1 MSKDIPNIGGDRPHG
16 RIVITYGTFD
26 VLHQGHINLLRRAK
40 ELGDWLIVGV
50 TTDNFDL
57 ERGKMNTRDSVMKR
71 VQAVKETGYVDEVII
86 EEYKGQ
92 KIDDIQKYNVDVF
105 AIGSDWEGYFDYLKE
120 YCEVVYLP
128 RTQGISS
135 TMLREEQISVRIG
148 IIWTGS
154 IAGRFVPEAKFVS
167 GNTVSAAYNPDQEE
181 CRKFCSANGIPM
193 AARTLDELL
202 ANCDAV
208 YVASPHYT
216 HYEYAKAALL
226 AGKHVLAETPF
237 VLHLSEAEELFS
249 IAGAK
254 ERTLM
259 VAHKTA
265 YCPAFRHLVSMLK
278 SGVIGKIVDIN
289 ASVTTLTDENSSKL
303 DHARFGGSMNENAC
317 FPLLPIIKLLG
328 RDIRNINFYSIMK
341 NDVDMYTKAVF
352 RYDNA
357 TASFQVGLGA
367 KTEGNMVISGTQG
380 YIYVPAPWWKT
391 DYFELR
397 FEDQNMNRKC
407 FYPFMGEGLR
417 YEIREFV
424 SQILNPEQNLYLLT
438 KEEIIAMARVQE
450 DYINGKNVYK
460 LS

>member
-1 MSKDIPNIGGDRPHG
+1 MNKAISNQDSPRK

-57 ERGKMNTRDSVMKR
+57 ERGKLNTRDSVMKR
-71 VQAVKETGYVDEVII
+71 VQAVKDTGYADEVII

-135 TMLREEQISVRIG
+135 TMLRESQISVRIG
-148 IIWTGS
+148 VIGTGS
-154 IAGRFVPEAKFVS
+154 IARRFVPEASFVS
-167 GNTVSAAYNPDQEE
+167 GNEISAAYNPDTEA
-181 CRKFCSANGIPM
+181 CRDFCRTFGIGT
-193 AARTLDELL
+193 AASSLEELL

-216 HYEYAKAALL
+216 HFEYAKAALE
-226 AGKHVLAETPF
+226 AGKDVFCETPF
-237 VLHLSEAEELFS
+237 VLHLAE
-249 IAGAK
+249 AK
-254 ERTLM
+254 ELYAIAEAKRRTLM

-265 YCPAFRHLVSMLK
+265 YCPAFRHLVTMLK

-289 ASVTTLTDENSSKL
+289 ASVTTLTDERSVKL
-303 DHARFGGSMNENAC
+303 DHNRFGGSMNENAC
-317 FPLLPIIKLLG
+317 FPLLPILKLLG
-328 RDIRNINFYSIMK
+328 QDMRNINFYSIMK

-367 KTEGNMVISGTQG
+367 KTEGNMVISGTKG

-391 DYFELR
+391 DYFEQR
-397 FEDQNMNRKC
+397 FEDQNLNRKC
-407 FYPFMGEGLR
+407 FFPFMGEGLR
-417 YEIREFV
+417 YEIREFI
-424 SQILNPEQNLYLLT
+424 SHILNPDQSLYLLT
-438 KEEIIAMARVQE
+438 KEEILKMTQIQE
-450 DYINGKNVYK
+450 DYINGVNVYK

>member
-1 MSKDIPNIGGDRPHG
+1 MNKAISNQDSPRK

-57 ERGKMNTRDSVMKR
+57 ERGKLNTRDSVMKR
-71 VQAVKETGYVDEVII
+71 VQAVKDTGYADEVII

-135 TMLREEQISVRIG
+135 TMLRESQISVRIG
-148 IIWTGS
+148 VIGTGS
-154 IAGRFVPEAKFVS
+154 IARRFVPEASFVS
-167 GNTVSAAYNPDQEE
+167 GNEISAAYNPDTEA
-181 CRKFCSANGIPM
+181 CRDFCRTFGIGT
-193 AARTLDELL
+193 AASSLEELL

-216 HYEYAKAALL
+216 HFEYAKAALE
-226 AGKHVLAETPF
+226 AGKDVFCETPF
-237 VLHLSEAEELFS
+237 VLHLAE
-249 IAGAK
+249 AK
-254 ERTLM
+254 ELYAIAEAKRRTLM

-265 YCPAFRHLVSMLK
+265 YCPAFRHLVTMLK

-289 ASVTTLTDENSSKL
+289 ASVTTLTDERSVKL
-303 DHARFGGSMNENAC
+303 DHNRFGGSMNENAC
-317 FPLLPIIKLLG
+317 FPLLPILKLLG
-328 RDIRNINFYSIMK
+328 QDVRNINFYSIMK

-367 KTEGNMVISGTQG
+367 KTEGNMVISGTNG

-391 DYFELR
+391 DYFEQR
-397 FEDQNMNRKC
+397 FEDQNLNRKC
-407 FYPFMGEGLR
+407 FFPFMGEGLR
-417 YEIREFV
+417 YEIREFI
-424 SQILNPEQNLYLLT
+424 SHILNPDQSLYLLT
-438 KEEIIAMARVQE
+438 KEEILKMTQIQE
-450 DYINGKNVYK
+450 DYINGVNVYK

>member
-1 MSKDIPNIGGDRPHG
+1 MNKAISNQDSPRK

-57 ERGKMNTRDSVMKR
+57 ERGKLNTRDSVMKR
-71 VQAVKETGYVDEVII
+71 VQAVKDTGYADEVII

-92 KIDDIQKYNVDVF
+92 KIDDVQKYNVDVF

-135 TMLREEQISVRIG
+135 TMLRESQISVRIG
-148 IIWTGS
+148 VIGTGS
-154 IAGRFVPEAKFVS
+154 IARRFVPEASFVS
-167 GNTVSAAYNPDQEE
+167 GNEISAAYNPDTEA
-181 CRKFCSANGIPM
+181 CRDFCRTFGIGT
-193 AARTLDELL
+193 AASSLEELL

-216 HYEYAKAALL
+216 HFEYAKAALE
-226 AGKHVLAETPF
+226 AGKDVFCETPF
-237 VLHLSEAEELFS
+237 VLHLAE
-249 IAGAK
+249 AK
-254 ERTLM
+254 ELYAIAEAKRRTLM

-265 YCPAFRHLVSMLK
+265 YCPAFRHLVTMLK

-289 ASVTTLTDENSSKL
+289 ASVTTLTDERSVKL
-303 DHARFGGSMNENAC
+303 DHNRFGGSMNENAC
-317 FPLLPIIKLLG
+317 FPLLPILKLLG
-328 RDIRNINFYSIMK
+328 QDVRNINFYSIMK

-367 KTEGNMVISGTQG
+367 KTEGNMVISGTKG

-391 DYFELR
+391 DYFEQR
-397 FEDQNMNRKC
+397 FEDQNLNRKC
-407 FYPFMGEGLR
+407 FFPFMGEGLR
-417 YEIREFV
+417 YEIREFI
-424 SQILNPEQNLYLLT
+424 SHILNPDQSLYLLT
-438 KEEIIAMARVQE
+438 KEEILKMTQIQE
-450 DYINGKNVYK
+450 DYINGVNVYK

>member
-1 MSKDIPNIGGDRPHG
+1 MNKAISNQDSPRK

-57 ERGKMNTRDSVMKR
+57 ERGKLNTRDSVMKR
-71 VQAVKETGYVDEVII
+71 VQAVKDTGYADEVII

-135 TMLREEQISVRIG
+135 TMLRESQISVRIG
-148 IIWTGS
+148 VIGTGS
-154 IAGRFVPEAKFVS
+154 IARRFVPEASFVS
-167 GNTVSAAYNPDQEE
+167 GNEISAAYNPDTEA
-181 CRKFCSANGIPM
+181 CRDFCRTFGIGT
-193 AARTLDELL
+193 AASSLEELL

-216 HYEYAKAALL
+216 HFEYAKAALE
-226 AGKHVLAETPF
+226 AGKDVFCETPF
-237 VLHLSEAEELFS
+237 VLHLAE
-249 IAGAK
+249 AK
-254 ERTLM
+254 ELYAIAEAKRRTLM

-265 YCPAFRHLVSMLK
+265 YCPAFRHLVTMLK

-289 ASVTTLTDENSSKL
+289 ASVTTLTDERSVKL
-303 DHARFGGSMNENAC
+303 DHNRFGGSMNENAC
-317 FPLLPIIKLLG
+317 FPLLPILKLLG
-328 RDIRNINFYSIMK
+328 QDVRNINFYSIMK

-367 KTEGNMVISGTQG
+367 KTEGNMVISGTKG

-391 DYFELR
+391 DYFEQR
-397 FEDQNMNRKC
+397 FEDQNLNRKC
-407 FYPFMGEGLR
+407 FFPFMGEGLR
-417 YEIREFV
+417 YEIREFI
-424 SQILNPEQNLYLLT
+424 SHILNPDQSLYLLT
-438 KEEIIAMARVQE
+438 KEEILKMTQIQE
-450 DYINGKNVYK
+450 DYINGVNVYK

>member
-1 MSKDIPNIGGDRPHG
+1 MNKAISNQDSPRK

-57 ERGKMNTRDSVMKR
+57 ERGKLNTRDSVMKR
-71 VQAVKETGYVDEVII
+71 VQAVKDTGYADEVII

-135 TMLREEQISVRIG
+135 TMLRESQISVRIG
-148 IIWTGS
+148 VIGTGS
-154 IAGRFVPEAKFVS
+154 IARRFVPEASFVS
-167 GNTVSAAYNPDQEE
+167 GNEISAAYNPDTEA
-181 CRKFCSANGIPM
+181 CRDFCRTFGIGT
-193 AARTLDELL
+193 AASCLEELL
-202 ANCDAV
+202 SNCDAV

-216 HYEYAKAALL
+216 HFEYAKAALE
-226 AGKHVLAETPF
+226 AGKDVFCETPF
-237 VLHLSEAEELFS
+237 VLHLAE
-249 IAGAK
+249 AK
-254 ERTLM
+254 ELYAIAEAKRRTLM

-265 YCPAFRHLVSMLK
+265 YCPAFRHLVTMLK

-289 ASVTTLTDENSSKL
+289 ASVTTLTDERSVKL
-303 DHARFGGSMNENAC
+303 DHNRFGGSMNENAC
-317 FPLLPIIKLLG
+317 FPLLPILKLLG
-328 RDIRNINFYSIMK
+328 QDVRNINFYSIMK

-367 KTEGNMVISGTQG
+367 KTEGNMVISGTKG

-391 DYFELR
+391 DYFEQR
-397 FEDQNMNRKC
+397 FEDQNLNRKC
-407 FYPFMGEGLR
+407 FFPFMGEGLR
-417 YEIREFV
+417 YEIREFI
-424 SQILNPEQNLYLLT
+424 SHILNPDQSLYLLT
-438 KEEIIAMARVQE
+438 KEEILKMTQIQE
-450 DYINGKNVYK
+450 DYINGVNVYK

>member
-1 MSKDIPNIGGDRPHG
+1 MNKAISNQDGPRK

-57 ERGKMNTRDSVMKR
+57 ERGKLNTRDSVMKR
-71 VQAVKETGYVDEVII
+71 VQAVKDTGYADEVII

-135 TMLREEQISVRIG
+135 TMLRESQISVRIG
-148 IIWTGS
+148 VIGTGS
-154 IAGRFVPEAKFVS
+154 IARRFVPEASFVS
-167 GNTVSAAYNPDQEE
+167 GNEISAAYNPDTEA
-181 CRKFCSANGIPM
+181 CRDFCRTFGIGT
-193 AARTLDELL
+193 AASSLEELL

-216 HYEYAKAALL
+216 HFEYAKAALE
-226 AGKHVLAETPF
+226 AGKDVFCETPF
-237 VLHLSEAEELFS
+237 VLHLAE
-249 IAGAK
+249 AK
-254 ERTLM
+254 ELYAIAEAKRRTLM

-265 YCPAFRHLVSMLK
+265 YCPAFRHLVTMLK

-289 ASVTTLTDENSSKL
+289 ASVTTLTDERSVKL
-303 DHARFGGSMNENAC
+303 DHNRFGGSMNENAC
-317 FPLLPIIKLLG
+317 FPLLPILKLLG
-328 RDIRNINFYSIMK
+328 QDVRNINFYSIMK

-367 KTEGNMVISGTQG
+367 KTEGNMVISGTKG

-391 DYFELR
+391 DYFEQR
-397 FEDQNMNRKC
+397 FEDQNLNRKC
-407 FYPFMGEGLR
+407 FFPFMGEGLR
-417 YEIREFV
+417 YEIREFI
-424 SQILNPEQNLYLLT
+424 SHILNSDQSLYLLT
-438 KEEIIAMARVQE
+438 KEEILKMTQIQE
-450 DYINGKNVYK
+450 DYINGVNVYK

>member
-1 MSKDIPNIGGDRPHG
+1 MNKAISNQDSPRK

-57 ERGKMNTRDSVMKR
+57 ERGKLNTRDSVMKR
-71 VQAVKETGYVDEVII
+71 VQAVKDTGYADEVII

-135 TMLREEQISVRIG
+135 TMLRESQISVRIG
-148 IIWTGS
+148 VIGTGS
-154 IAGRFVPEAKFVS
+154 IARRFVPEASFVS
-167 GNTVSAAYNPDQEE
+167 GNEISAAYNPDTEA
-181 CRKFCSANGIPM
+181 CRDFCRTFGIGT
-193 AARTLDELL
+193 ATSCLEELL

-216 HYEYAKAALL
+216 HFEYAKAALE
-226 AGKHVLAETPF
+226 AGKDVFCETPF
-237 VLHLSEAEELFS
+237 VLHLAE
-249 IAGAK
+249 AK
-254 ERTLM
+254 ELYAIAEAKRRTLM

-265 YCPAFRHLVSMLK
+265 YCPAFRHLVTMLK

-289 ASVTTLTDENSSKL
+289 ASVTTLTDERSVKL
-303 DHARFGGSMNENAC
+303 DHNRFGGSMNENAC
-317 FPLLPIIKLLG
+317 FPLLPILKLLG
-328 RDIRNINFYSIMK
+328 QDVRNINFYSIMK

-367 KTEGNMVISGTQG
+367 KTEGNMVISGTKG

-391 DYFELR
+391 DYFEQR
-397 FEDQNMNRKC
+397 FEDQNLNRKC
-407 FYPFMGEGLR
+407 FFPFMGEGLR
-417 YEIREFV
+417 YEIREFI
-424 SQILNPEQNLYLLT
+424 SHILNPDQSLYLLT
-438 KEEIIAMARVQE
+438 KEEILKMTQIQE
-450 DYINGKNVYK
+450 DYINGVNVYK

>member
-1 MSKDIPNIGGDRPHG
+1 MNKAISNQDSPRK

-57 ERGKMNTRDSVMKR
+57 ERGKLNTRDSVMKR
-71 VQAVKETGYVDEVII
+71 VQAVKDTGYADEVII

-135 TMLREEQISVRIG
+135 TMLRESQISVRIG
-148 IIWTGS
+148 VIGTGS
-154 IAGRFVPEAKFVS
+154 IARRFVPEASFVS
-167 GNTVSAAYNPDQEE
+167 GNEISAAYNPDTEA
-181 CRKFCSANGIPM
+181 CRDFCRTFGIGT
-193 AARTLDELL
+193 AASSLEELL

-216 HYEYAKAALL
+216 HFEYAKAALE
-226 AGKHVLAETPF
+226 AGKDVFCETPF
-237 VLHLSEAEELFS
+237 VLHLAE
-249 IAGAK
+249 AK
-254 ERTLM
+254 ELYAIAEAKRRTLM

-265 YCPAFRHLVSMLK
+265 YCPAFRHLVTMLK

-289 ASVTTLTDENSSKL
+289 TSVTTLTDERSVKL
-303 DHARFGGSMNENAC
+303 DHNRFGGSMNENAC
-317 FPLLPIIKLLG
+317 FPLLPILKLLG
-328 RDIRNINFYSIMK
+328 QDVRNINFYSIMK

-367 KTEGNMVISGTQG
+367 KTEGNMVISGTKG

-391 DYFELR
+391 DYFEQR
-397 FEDQNMNRKC
+397 FEDQNLNRKC
-407 FYPFMGEGLR
+407 FFPFMGEGLR
-417 YEIREFV
+417 YEIREFI
-424 SQILNPEQNLYLLT
+424 SHILNPDQSLYLLT
-438 KEEIIAMARVQE
+438 KEEILKMTQIQE
-450 DYINGKNVYK
+450 DYINGVNVYK

>member
-1 MSKDIPNIGGDRPHG
+1 MNKAISNQDSPRK

-57 ERGKMNTRDSVMKR
+57 ERGKLNTRDSVMKR
-71 VQAVKETGYVDEVII
+71 VQAVKDTGYADEVII

-135 TMLREEQISVRIG
+135 TMLRESQISVRIG
-148 IIWTGS
+148 VIGTGS
-154 IAGRFVPEAKFVS
+154 IARRFVPEASFVS
-167 GNTVSAAYNPDQEE
+167 GNEISAAYNPDTEA
-181 CRKFCSANGIPM
+181 CRDFCRTFGIGT
-193 AARTLDELL
+193 AASSLEELL

-216 HYEYAKAALL
+216 HFEYAKAALE
-226 AGKHVLAETPF
+226 AGKDVFCETPF
-237 VLHLSEAEELFS
+237 VLHLAE
-249 IAGAK
+249 AK
-254 ERTLM
+254 ELYAIAEAKRRTLM

-265 YCPAFRHLVSMLK
+265 YCPAFRHLVTMLK

-289 ASVTTLTDENSSKL
+289 ASVTTLTDERSVKL
-303 DHARFGGSMNENAC
+303 DHNRFGGSMNENAC
-317 FPLLPIIKLLG
+317 FPLLPILKLLG
-328 RDIRNINFYSIMK
+328 QDVRNINFYSIMK

-367 KTEGNMVISGTQG
+367 KTEGNMVISGTKG
-380 YIYVPAPWWKT
+380 YIYVSAPWWKT
-391 DYFELR
+391 DYFEQR
-397 FEDQNMNRKC
+397 FEDQNLNRKC
-407 FYPFMGEGLR
+407 FFPFMGEGLR
-417 YEIREFV
+417 YEIREFI
-424 SQILNPEQNLYLLT
+424 SHILNPDQSLYLLT
-438 KEEIIAMARVQE
+438 KEEILKMTQIQE
-450 DYINGKNVYK
+450 DYINGVNVYK

>member
-1 MSKDIPNIGGDRPHG
+1 MNKAISNQDSPRK

-57 ERGKMNTRDSVMKR
+57 ERGKLNTRDSVMKR
-71 VQAVKETGYVDEVII
+71 VQAVKDTGYADEVII

-135 TMLREEQISVRIG
+135 TMLRESQISVRIG
-148 IIWTGS
+148 VIGTGS
-154 IAGRFVPEAKFVS
+154 IARRFVPEASFVS
-167 GNTVSAAYNPDQEE
+167 GNEISAAYNPDTEA
-181 CRKFCSANGIPM
+181 CRDFCRTFGIGT
-193 AARTLDELL
+193 AASSLEELL

-216 HYEYAKAALL
+216 HFEYAKAVLE
-226 AGKHVLAETPF
+226 AGKDVFCETPF
-237 VLHLSEAEELFS
+237 VLHLAE
-249 IAGAK
+249 AK
-254 ERTLM
+254 ELYAIAEAKRRTLM

-265 YCPAFRHLVSMLK
+265 YCPAFRHLVTMLK

-289 ASVTTLTDENSSKL
+289 ASVTTLTDERSVKL
-303 DHARFGGSMNENAC
+303 DHNRFGGSMNENAC
-317 FPLLPIIKLLG
+317 FPLLPILKLLG
-328 RDIRNINFYSIMK
+328 QDVRNINFYSIMK

-367 KTEGNMVISGTQG
+367 KTEGNMVISGTKG

-391 DYFELR
+391 DYFEQR
-397 FEDQNMNRKC
+397 FEDQNLNRKC
-407 FYPFMGEGLR
+407 FFPFMGEGLR
-417 YEIREFV
+417 YEIREFI
-424 SQILNPEQNLYLLT
+424 SHILNPDQSLYLLT
-438 KEEIIAMARVQE
+438 KEEILKMTQIQE
-450 DYINGKNVYK
+450 DYINGVNVYK

>member
-1 MSKDIPNIGGDRPHG
+1 MNKAISNQDGPRK

-40 ELGDWLIVGV
+40 ELGDWLMVGV

-57 ERGKMNTRDSVMKR
+57 ERGKLNTRDSVMKR
-71 VQAVKETGYVDEVII
+71 VQAVKDTGYADEVII

-135 TMLREEQISVRIG
+135 TMLRESQISVRIG
-148 IIWTGS
+148 VIGTGS
-154 IAGRFVPEAKFVS
+154 IARRFVPEASFVS
-167 GNTVSAAYNPDQEE
+167 GNEISAAYNPDTEA
-181 CRKFCSANGIPM
+181 CRDFCRTFGIGT
-193 AARTLDELL
+193 AASSLEELL

-216 HYEYAKAALL
+216 HFEYAKAALE
-226 AGKHVLAETPF
+226 AGKDVFCETPF
-237 VLHLSEAEELFS
+237 VLHLAE
-249 IAGAK
+249 AK
-254 ERTLM
+254 ELYAIAEAKRRTLM

-265 YCPAFRHLVSMLK
+265 YCPAFRHLVTMLK

-289 ASVTTLTDENSSKL
+289 ASVTTLTDERSVKL
-303 DHARFGGSMNENAC
+303 DHNRFGGSMNENAC
-317 FPLLPIIKLLG
+317 FPLLPILKLLG
-328 RDIRNINFYSIMK
+328 QDVRNINFYSIMK

-367 KTEGNMVISGTQG
+367 KTEGNMVISGTKG

-391 DYFELR
+391 DYFEQR
-397 FEDQNMNRKC
+397 FEDQNLNRKC
-407 FYPFMGEGLR
+407 FFPFMGEGLR
-417 YEIREFV
+417 YEIREFI
-424 SQILNPEQNLYLLT
+424 SHILNPDQSLYLLT
-438 KEEIIAMARVQE
+438 KEEILKMTQIQE
-450 DYINGKNVYK
+450 DYINGVNVYK

>member
-1 MSKDIPNIGGDRPHG
+1 MNKIFHGDGPH
-16 RIVITYGTFD
+16 RKTVITYGTFD

-40 ELGDWLIVGV
+40 ELGDYLIVGV

-57 ERGKMNTRDSVMKR
+57 ERGKLNTRDSVMKR
-71 VQAVKETGYVDEVII
+71 VQAVKETGYADEVII

-92 KIDDIQKYNVDVF
+92 KIDDVQRYDVDVF
-105 AIGSDWEGYFDYLKE
+105 AIGSDWEGYFDYMKE
-120 YCEVVYLP
+120 FCEVVYLP
-128 RTQGISS
+128 RTEGISS

-148 IIWTGS
+148 IIGTGS

-167 GNTVSAAYNPDQEE
+167 GNTISAAYNPDHAE
-181 CRKFCSANGIPM
+181 CEAFCSANGIPL
-193 AARTLDELL
+193 AARTFEELL
-202 ANCDAV
+202 DGCDAV

-216 HYEYAKAALL
+216 HYEYVKAALE
-226 AGKHVLAETPF
+226 AGKDVLCETPF
-237 VLHLSEAEELFS
+237 VLRLTQAEELYS
-249 IAGAK
+249 IAEARHK
-254 ERTLM
+254 TLLI
-259 VAHKTA
+259 AHKTA
-265 YCPAFRHLVSMLK
+265 YCPAFRHLVTMLK

-289 ASVTTLTDENSSKL
+289 ASVTTLTDEKSSKL
-303 DHARFGGSMNENAC
+303 DHNQYGGSMNENAC

-328 RDIRNINFYSIMK
+328 REVRNINFYSIMK
-341 NDVDMYTKAVF
+341 NEVDMYTKAVF

-380 YIYVPAPWWKT
+380 YIYVSAPWWKT

-397 FEDQNMNRKC
+397 FEDQNLNRKC
-407 FYPFMGEGLR
+407 FFPFMGEGLR
-417 YEIREFV
+417 YEIREFI
-424 SQILNPEQNLYLLT
+424 SRILNPNQSMYLLT
-438 KEEIIAMARVQE
+438 KDEILKMTGIQE

>member
-1 MSKDIPNIGGDRPHG
+1 MNKAISNQDSPRK

-57 ERGKMNTRDSVMKR
+57 ERGKLNTRDSVMKR
-71 VQAVKETGYVDEVII
+71 VQAVKDTGYADEVII

-135 TMLREEQISVRIG
+135 TMLRESQISVRIG
-148 IIWTGS
+148 VIGTGS
-154 IAGRFVPEAKFVS
+154 IARRFVPEASFVS
-167 GNTVSAAYNPDQEE
+167 GNEISAAYNPDTEA
-181 CRKFCSANGIPM
+181 CRDFCRTFGIGT
-193 AARTLDELL
+193 AASSLEELL

-216 HYEYAKAALL
+216 HFEYAKAALE
-226 AGKHVLAETPF
+226 AGKDVFCETPF
-237 VLHLSEAEELFS
+237 VLHLAE
-249 IAGAK
+249 AK
-254 ERTLM
+254 ELYAIAEAKRRTLM

-265 YCPAFRHLVSMLK
+265 YCPAFRHLVTMLK

-289 ASVTTLTDENSSKL
+289 ASVTTLTDERSVKL
-303 DHARFGGSMNENAC
+303 DHNRFGGSMNENAC
-317 FPLLPIIKLLG
+317 FPLLPILKLLG
-328 RDIRNINFYSIMK
+328 QDVRNINFYSIMK

-367 KTEGNMVISGTQG
+367 KTEGNMVISGTKG

-391 DYFELR
+391 DYFEQR
-397 FEDQNMNRKC
+397 FEDQNLNRKC
-407 FYPFMGEGLR
+407 FFPFMGEGLR
-417 YEIREFV
+417 YEIREFI
-424 SQILNPEQNLYLLT
+424 SHILNPDQSLYLLT
-438 KEEIIAMARVQE
+438 KKEILKMTQIQE
-450 DYINGKNVYK
+450 DYINGVNVYK

>member
-1 MSKDIPNIGGDRPHG
+1 MNKAISNQDSPRK

-57 ERGKMNTRDSVMKR
+57 ERGKLNTRDSVMKR
-71 VQAVKETGYVDEVII
+71 VQAVKDTGYADEVII

-135 TMLREEQISVRIG
+135 TMLRESQISVRIG
-148 IIWTGS
+148 VIGTGS
-154 IAGRFVPEAKFVS
+154 IARRFVPEASFVS
-167 GNTVSAAYNPDQEE
+167 GNEISAAYNPDTEA
-181 CRKFCSANGIPM
+181 CRDFCRTFGIGT
-193 AARTLDELL
+193 AASCLEELL

-216 HYEYAKAALL
+216 HFEYAKAALE
-226 AGKHVLAETPF
+226 AGKDVFCETPF
-237 VLHLSEAEELFS
+237 VLHLAE
-249 IAGAK
+249 AK
-254 ERTLM
+254 ELYAIAEAKRRTLM

-265 YCPAFRHLVSMLK
+265 YCPAFRHLVTMLK

-289 ASVTTLTDENSSKL
+289 ASVTTLTDERSVKL
-303 DHARFGGSMNENAC
+303 DHNRFGGSMNENAC
-317 FPLLPIIKLLG
+317 FPLLPILKLLG
-328 RDIRNINFYSIMK
+328 QDVRNINFYSIMK

-367 KTEGNMVISGTQG
+367 KTEGNMFISGTKG

-391 DYFELR
+391 DYFEQR
-397 FEDQNMNRKC
+397 FEDQNLNRKC
-407 FYPFMGEGLR
+407 FFPFMGEGLR
-417 YEIREFV
+417 YEIREFI
-424 SQILNPEQNLYLLT
+424 SHILNPDQSLYLLT
-438 KEEIIAMARVQE
+438 KEEILKMTQIQE
-450 DYINGKNVYK
+450 DYINGVNVYK

>member
-1 MSKDIPNIGGDRPHG
+1 MNKAISNQDGPRK

-57 ERGKMNTRDSVMKR
+57 ERGKLNTRDSVMKR
-71 VQAVKETGYVDEVII
+71 VQAVKDTGYADEVII

-120 YCEVVYLP
+120 YCEIVYLP

-135 TMLREEQISVRIG
+135 TMLRESQISVRIG
-148 IIWTGS
+148 VIGTGS
-154 IAGRFVPEAKFVS
+154 IARRFVPEASFVS
-167 GNTVSAAYNPDQEE
+167 GNEISAAYNPDTEA
-181 CRKFCSANGIPM
+181 CRDFCRTFGIGT
-193 AARTLDELL
+193 AASSLEELL

-216 HYEYAKAALL
+216 HFEYAKAALE
-226 AGKHVLAETPF
+226 AGKDVFCETPF
-237 VLHLSEAEELFS
+237 VLHLAE
-249 IAGAK
+249 AK
-254 ERTLM
+254 ELYAIAEAKRRTLM

-265 YCPAFRHLVSMLK
+265 YCPAFRHLVTMLK

-289 ASVTTLTDENSSKL
+289 ASVTTLTDERSVKL
-303 DHARFGGSMNENAC
+303 DHNRFGGSMNENAC
-317 FPLLPIIKLLG
+317 FPLLPILKLLG
-328 RDIRNINFYSIMK
+328 QDVRNINFYSIMK

-367 KTEGNMVISGTQG
+367 KTEGNMVISGTKG

-391 DYFELR
+391 DYFEQR
-397 FEDQNMNRKC
+397 FEDQNLNRKC
-407 FYPFMGEGLR
+407 FFPFMGEGLR
-417 YEIREFV
+417 YEIREFI
-424 SQILNPEQNLYLLT
+424 SHILNPDQSLYLLT
-438 KEEIIAMARVQE
+438 KEEILKMTQIQE
-450 DYINGKNVYK
+450 DYINGVNVYK

>member
-1 MSKDIPNIGGDRPHG
+1 MNKAISNQDSPRK

-57 ERGKMNTRDSVMKR
+57 ERGKLNTRDSVMKR
-71 VQAVKETGYVDEVII
+71 VQAVKDTGYADEVII

-135 TMLREEQISVRIG
+135 TMLRESQISVRIG
-148 IIWTGS
+148 VIGTGS
-154 IAGRFVPEAKFVS
+154 IARRFVPEASFVS
-167 GNTVSAAYNPDQEE
+167 GNEISAAYNPDTEA
-181 CRKFCSANGIPM
+181 CRDFCRTFGIGT
-193 AARTLDELL
+193 AASSLEELL

-216 HYEYAKAALL
+216 HFEYAKAALE
-226 AGKHVLAETPF
+226 AGKDVFCETPF
-237 VLHLSEAEELFS
+237 VLHLAE
-249 IAGAK
+249 AK
-254 ERTLM
+254 ELYAIAEAKRRTLM

-265 YCPAFRHLVSMLK
+265 YCPAFRHLVTMLK

-289 ASVTTLTDENSSKL
+289 ASVTTLTDERSVKL
-303 DHARFGGSMNENAC
+303 DHNRFGGSMNENAC
-317 FPLLPIIKLLG
+317 FPLLPILKLLG
-328 RDIRNINFYSIMK
+328 QDVRNINFYSIMK

-367 KTEGNMVISGTQG
+367 KTEGNMVISGTKG

-391 DYFELR
+391 DYFEQR
-397 FEDQNMNRKC
+397 FEDQNLNRKC
-407 FYPFMGEGLR
+407 FFPFMGEGLR
-417 YEIREFV
+417 YEIREFIFH
-424 SQILNPEQNLYLLT
+424 ILNPDQSLYLLT
-438 KEEIIAMARVQE
+438 KEEILKMTQIQE
-450 DYINGKNVYK
+450 DYINGVNVYK

>member
-1 MSKDIPNIGGDRPHG
+1 MNKIFHGDGPH
-16 RIVITYGTFD
+16 RKTVITYGTFD

-40 ELGDWLIVGV
+40 ELGDYLIVGV
-50 TTDNFDL
+50 TTDNFDM
-57 ERGKMNTRDSVMKR
+57 ERGKLNTRDSVMKR
-71 VQAVKETGYVDEVII
+71 VQAVKETGYADEVII

-92 KIDDIQKYNVDVF
+92 KIDDVQRYDVDVF
-105 AIGSDWEGYFDYLKE
+105 AIGSDWEGYFDYMKE
-120 YCEVVYLP
+120 FCEVVYLP
-128 RTQGISS
+128 RTEGISS

-148 IIWTGS
+148 IIGTGS

-167 GNTVSAAYNPDQEE
+167 GNTISAAYNPDHAE
-181 CRKFCSANGIPM
+181 CEAFCSANGIPL
-193 AARTLDELL
+193 AARTFEELL
-202 ANCDAV
+202 DGCDAV

-216 HYEYAKAALL
+216 HYEYVKAALE
-226 AGKHVLAETPF
+226 AGKDVLCETPF
-237 VLHLSEAEELFS
+237 VLRLTQAEELYS
-249 IAGAK
+249 IAEARHK
-254 ERTLM
+254 TLLI
-259 VAHKTA
+259 AHKTA
-265 YCPAFRHLVSMLK
+265 YCPAFRHLVTMLK

-289 ASVTTLTDENSSKL
+289 ASVTTLTDEKSSKL
-303 DHARFGGSMNENAC
+303 DHNQYGGSMNESAC

-328 RDIRNINFYSIMK
+328 REVRNINFYSIMK
-341 NDVDMYTKAVF
+341 NEVDMYTKAVF

-397 FEDQNMNRKC
+397 FEDQNLNRKC
-407 FYPFMGEGLR
+407 FFPFMGEGLR
-417 YEIREFV
+417 YEIREFI
-424 SQILNPEQNLYLLT
+424 SRILNPNQSMYLLT
-438 KEEIIAMARVQE
+438 KDEILKMTGIQE

>member
-1 MSKDIPNIGGDRPHG
+1 MNKAISNQDSPRK

-57 ERGKMNTRDSVMKR
+57 ERGKLNTRDSVMKR
-71 VQAVKETGYVDEVII
+71 VQAVKDTGYADEVII

-135 TMLREEQISVRIG
+135 TMLRESQISVRIG
-148 IIWTGS
+148 VIGTGS
-154 IAGRFVPEAKFVS
+154 IARRFVPEASFVS
-167 GNTVSAAYNPDQEE
+167 GNEISAAYNPDTEA
-181 CRKFCSANGIPM
+181 CRDFCMTFGIGT
-193 AARTLDELL
+193 AASSLEELL

-216 HYEYAKAALL
+216 HFEYAKAALE
-226 AGKHVLAETPF
+226 AGKDVFCETPF
-237 VLHLSEAEELFS
+237 VLHLAE
-249 IAGAK
+249 AK
-254 ERTLM
+254 ELYAIAEAKRRTLM

-265 YCPAFRHLVSMLK
+265 YCPAFRHLVTMLK

-289 ASVTTLTDENSSKL
+289 ASVTTLTDERSVKL
-303 DHARFGGSMNENAC
+303 DHNRFGGSMNENAC
-317 FPLLPIIKLLG
+317 FPLLPILKLLG
-328 RDIRNINFYSIMK
+328 QDVRNINFYSIMK

-367 KTEGNMVISGTQG
+367 KTEGNMVISGTKG

-391 DYFELR
+391 DYFEQR
-397 FEDQNMNRKC
+397 FEDQNLNRKC
-407 FYPFMGEGLR
+407 FFPFMGEGLR
-417 YEIREFV
+417 YEIREFI
-424 SQILNPEQNLYLLT
+424 SHILNTDQSLYLLT
-438 KEEIIAMARVQE
+438 KEEILKMTQIQE
-450 DYINGKNVYK
+450 DYINGVNVYK

>member
-1 MSKDIPNIGGDRPHG
+1 MDKESMQANGGNPH
-16 RIVITYGTFD
+16 RRTVITYGTFD

-50 TTDNFDL
+50 TTDNFDI
-57 ERGKMNTRDSVMKR
+57 ERGKLNTRDSVMKR
-71 VQAVKETGYVDEVII
+71 IQAVKDTGYADEVII

-148 IIWTGS
+148 IIGTGS
-154 IAGRFVPEAKFVS
+154 IARRFVPESKFVS
-167 GNTVSAAYNPDQEE
+167 CNTISSAFNPDHGE
-181 CRKFCSANGIPM
+181 CEAFCSANGIPS
-193 AARTLDELL
+193 AARSLDELTG
-202 ANCDAV
+202 NCDAV

-216 HYEYAKAALL
+216 HYEYVRAALQ
-226 AGKHVLAETPF
+226 AGKHVLCETPF
-237 VLHLSEAEELFS
+237 VLRLAEAEELYS
-249 IAGAK
+249 IAEANH
-254 ERTLM
+254 RTLM
-259 VAHKTA
+259 IAHKTA
-265 YCPAFRHLVSMLK
+265 YCPAFRHLVTMLK

-289 ASVTTLTDENSSKL
+289 ASVTTLTDEKSSKL
-303 DHARFGGSMNENAC
+303 DHNQYGGSMNENAC

-328 RDIRNINFYSIMK
+328 KDVRNVNFYSIMK
-341 NDVDMYTKAVF
+341 NDVDIYTKAVL
-352 RYDNA
+352 RYDSA
-357 TASFQVGLGA
+357 TSSFQVGLGA
-367 KTEGNMVISGTQG
+367 KTEGNMIISGTKG

-397 FEDQNMNRKC
+397 FEDQNLNRKC

-417 YEIREFV
+417 YEIREFI
-424 SQILNPEQNLYLLT
+424 SHILNPEQNFYLLS
-438 KEEIIAMARVQE
+438 KDEILKMTEIQQ
-450 DYINGKNVYK
+450 DYIDGKTVYK

>member
-1 MSKDIPNIGGDRPHG
+1 MNKAISNQDSPRK

-57 ERGKMNTRDSVMKR
+57 ERGKLNTRDSVMKR
-71 VQAVKETGYVDEVII
+71 VQAVKDTGYADEVII

-92 KIDDIQKYNVDVF
+92 KVDDIQKYNVDVF

-135 TMLREEQISVRIG
+135 TMLRESQISVRIG
-148 IIWTGS
+148 VIGTGS
-154 IAGRFVPEAKFVS
+154 IARRFVPEASFVS
-167 GNTVSAAYNPDQEE
+167 GNEISAAYNPDTEA
-181 CRKFCSANGIPM
+181 CRDFCRTFGIGT
-193 AARTLDELL
+193 AASSLEELL

-216 HYEYAKAALL
+216 HFEYAKAALE
-226 AGKHVLAETPF
+226 AGKDVFCETPF
-237 VLHLSEAEELFS
+237 VLHLAE
-249 IAGAK
+249 AK
-254 ERTLM
+254 ELYAIAEAKRRTLM

-265 YCPAFRHLVSMLK
+265 YCPAFRHLVTMLK

-289 ASVTTLTDENSSKL
+289 ASVTTLTDERSVKL
-303 DHARFGGSMNENAC
+303 DHNRFGGSMNENAC
-317 FPLLPIIKLLG
+317 FPLLPILKLLG
-328 RDIRNINFYSIMK
+328 QDVRNINFYSIMK

-367 KTEGNMVISGTQG
+367 KTEGNMVISGTKG

-391 DYFELR
+391 DYFEQR
-397 FEDQNMNRKC
+397 FEDQNLNRKC
-407 FYPFMGEGLR
+407 FFPFMGEGLR
-417 YEIREFV
+417 YEIRAFI
-424 SQILNPEQNLYLLT
+424 SHILNPDQSLYLLT
-438 KEEIIAMARVQE
+438 KEEILKMTQIQE
-450 DYINGKNVYK
+450 DYINGVNVYK

>member
-1 MSKDIPNIGGDRPHG
+1 MNKIFHGDGPH
-16 RIVITYGTFD
+16 RKTVITYGTFD

-40 ELGDWLIVGV
+40 ELGDYLIVGV

-57 ERGKMNTRDSVMKR
+57 ERGKLNTRDSVMKR
-71 VQAVKETGYVDEVII
+71 VQAVKETGYADEVII

-92 KIDDIQKYNVDVF
+92 KIDDVQRYDVDVF
-105 AIGSDWEGYFDYLKE
+105 AIGSDWEGYFDYMKE
-120 YCEVVYLP
+120 FCEVVYLP
-128 RTQGISS
+128 RTEGISS

-148 IIWTGS
+148 IIGTGS

-167 GNTVSAAYNPDQEE
+167 GNTISAAYNPDHAE
-181 CRKFCSANGIPM
+181 CEAFCSANGIPL
-193 AARTLDELL
+193 AARTFEELL
-202 ANCDAV
+202 DGCDAV

-216 HYEYAKAALL
+216 HYEYVKAALE
-226 AGKHVLAETPF
+226 AGKDVLCETPF
-237 VLHLSEAEELFS
+237 VLRLTQAEELYS
-249 IAGAK
+249 IAEARHK
-254 ERTLM
+254 TLLI
-259 VAHKTA
+259 AHKTA
-265 YCPAFRHLVSMLK
+265 YCPAFRHLVTMLK

-303 DHARFGGSMNENAC
+303 DYNQYGGSMNENAC

-328 RDIRNINFYSIMK
+328 REVRNINFYSIMK
-341 NDVDMYTKAVF
+341 NEVDMYTKAVF

-367 KTEGNMVISGTQG
+367 KTEGNMVISGTKG

-391 DYFELR
+391 DYFEQR
-397 FEDQNMNRKC
+397 FEDQNLNRKC
-407 FYPFMGEGLR
+407 FFPFMGEGLR
-417 YEIREFV
+417 YEIREFI
-424 SQILNPEQNLYLLT
+424 SRILNPNQSMYLLT
-438 KEEIIAMARVQE
+438 KDEILKMTGIQE

>member
-1 MSKDIPNIGGDRPHG
+1 MNKAISNQDSPRK
-16 RIVITYGTFD
+16 RIIITYGTFD

-57 ERGKMNTRDSVMKR
+57 ERGKLNTRDSVMKR
-71 VQAVKETGYVDEVII
+71 VQAVKDTGYADEVII

-135 TMLREEQISVRIG
+135 TMLRESQISVRIG
-148 IIWTGS
+148 VIGTGS
-154 IAGRFVPEAKFVS
+154 IARRFVPEASFVS
-167 GNTVSAAYNPDQEE
+167 GNEISAAYNPDTEA
-181 CRKFCSANGIPM
+181 CRDFCRTFGIGT
-193 AARTLDELL
+193 AASSLEELL

-216 HYEYAKAALL
+216 HFEYAKAALE
-226 AGKHVLAETPF
+226 AGKDVFCETPF
-237 VLHLSEAEELFS
+237 VLHLAE
-249 IAGAK
+249 AK
-254 ERTLM
+254 ELYAIAEAKRRTLM

-265 YCPAFRHLVSMLK
+265 YCPAFRHLVTMLK

-289 ASVTTLTDENSSKL
+289 ASVTTLTDERSVKL
-303 DHARFGGSMNENAC
+303 DHNRFGGSMNENAC
-317 FPLLPIIKLLG
+317 FPLLPILKLLG
-328 RDIRNINFYSIMK
+328 QDVRNINFYSIMK

-367 KTEGNMVISGTQG
+367 KTEGNMVISGTKG

-391 DYFELR
+391 DYFEQR
-397 FEDQNMNRKC
+397 FEDQNLNRKC
-407 FYPFMGEGLR
+407 FFPFMGEGLR
-417 YEIREFV
+417 YEIREFI
-424 SQILNPEQNLYLLT
+424 SHILNPDQSLYLLT
-438 KEEIIAMARVQE
+438 KEEILKMTQIQE
-450 DYINGKNVYK
+450 DYINGVNVYK

>member
-1 MSKDIPNIGGDRPHG
+1 MNKAISNQDSPRK

-57 ERGKMNTRDSVMKR
+57 ERGKLNTRDSVMKR
-71 VQAVKETGYVDEVII
+71 VQAVKDTGYADEVII

-135 TMLREEQISVRIG
+135 TMLRESQISVRIG
-148 IIWTGS
+148 VIGTGS
-154 IAGRFVPEAKFVS
+154 IARRFVPEASFVS
-167 GNTVSAAYNPDQEE
+167 GNEISAAYNPDTEA
-181 CRKFCSANGIPM
+181 CRDFCRTFGIGT
-193 AARTLDELL
+193 AASSLEELL

-216 HYEYAKAALL
+216 HFEYAKSALE
-226 AGKHVLAETPF
+226 AGKDVFCETPF
-237 VLHLSEAEELFS
+237 VLHLAE
-249 IAGAK
+249 AK
-254 ERTLM
+254 ELYAIAEAKRRTLM

-265 YCPAFRHLVSMLK
+265 YCPAFRHLVTMLK

-289 ASVTTLTDENSSKL
+289 ASVTTLTDERSVKL
-303 DHARFGGSMNENAC
+303 DHNRFGGSMNENAC
-317 FPLLPIIKLLG
+317 FPLLPILKLLG
-328 RDIRNINFYSIMK
+328 QDVRNINFYSIMK

-367 KTEGNMVISGTQG
+367 KTEGNMVISGTKG

-391 DYFELR
+391 DYFEQR
-397 FEDQNMNRKC
+397 FEDQNLNRKC
-407 FYPFMGEGLR
+407 FFPFMGEGLR
-417 YEIREFV
+417 YEIREFI
-424 SQILNPEQNLYLLT
+424 SHILNPDQSLYLLT
-438 KEEIIAMARVQE
+438 KEEILKMTQIQE
-450 DYINGKNVYK
+450 DYINGVNVYK

>member
-1 MSKDIPNIGGDRPHG
+1 MNKAISNQDSPRK

-57 ERGKMNTRDSVMKR
+57 ERGKLNTRDSVMKR
-71 VQAVKETGYVDEVII
+71 VQAVKDTGYADEVII

-135 TMLREEQISVRIG
+135 TMLRESQISVRIG
-148 IIWTGS
+148 VIGTGS
-154 IAGRFVPEAKFVS
+154 IARRFVPEASFVS
-167 GNTVSAAYNPDQEE
+167 GNEISAAYNPDTEA
-181 CRKFCSANGIPM
+181 CRDFCRTFGIGT
-193 AARTLDELL
+193 AASSLEELL
-202 ANCDAV
+202 ANCDTV

-216 HYEYAKAALL
+216 HFEYAKAALE
-226 AGKHVLAETPF
+226 AGKDVFCETPF
-237 VLHLSEAEELFS
+237 VLHLAE
-249 IAGAK
+249 AK
-254 ERTLM
+254 ELYAIAEAKRRTLM

-265 YCPAFRHLVSMLK
+265 YCPAFRHLVTMLK

-289 ASVTTLTDENSSKL
+289 ASVTTLTDERSVKL
-303 DHARFGGSMNENAC
+303 DHNRFGGSMNENAC
-317 FPLLPIIKLLG
+317 FPLLPILKLLG
-328 RDIRNINFYSIMK
+328 QDVRNINFYSIMK

-367 KTEGNMVISGTQG
+367 KTEGNMVISGTKG

-391 DYFELR
+391 DYFEQR
-397 FEDQNMNRKC
+397 FEDQNLNRKC
-407 FYPFMGEGLR
+407 FFPFMGEGLR
-417 YEIREFV
+417 YEIREFI
-424 SQILNPEQNLYLLT
+424 SHILNPDQSLYLLT
-438 KEEIIAMARVQE
+438 KEEILKMTQIQE
-450 DYINGKNVYK
+450 DYINGVNVYK

>member
-1 MSKDIPNIGGDRPHG
+1 MNKAISNQDSPRK

-57 ERGKMNTRDSVMKR
+57 ERGKLNTRDSVMKR
-71 VQAVKETGYVDEVII
+71 VQAVKDTGYADEVII

-135 TMLREEQISVRIG
+135 TMLRESQISVRIG
-148 IIWTGS
+148 VIGTGS
-154 IAGRFVPEAKFVS
+154 IARRFVPEASFVS
-167 GNTVSAAYNPDQEE
+167 GNEISAAYNPDTEA
-181 CRKFCSANGIPM
+181 CRDFCRTFGIGT
-193 AARTLDELL
+193 AASSLEELL
-202 ANCDAV
+202 ANCDAF

-216 HYEYAKAALL
+216 HFEYAKAALE
-226 AGKHVLAETPF
+226 AGKDVLCETPF
-237 VLHLSEAEELFS
+237 VLHLAE
-249 IAGAK
+249 AK
-254 ERTLM
+254 ELYAIAEAKRRTLM

-265 YCPAFRHLVSMLK
+265 YCPAFRHLVTMLK

-289 ASVTTLTDENSSKL
+289 ASVTTLTDERSVKL
-303 DHARFGGSMNENAC
+303 DHNRFGGSMNENAC
-317 FPLLPIIKLLG
+317 FPLLPILKLLG
-328 RDIRNINFYSIMK
+328 QDVRNINFYSIMK

-367 KTEGNMVISGTQG
+367 KTEGNMVISGTKG

-391 DYFELR
+391 DYFEQR
-397 FEDQNMNRKC
+397 FEDQNLNRKC
-407 FYPFMGEGLR
+407 FFPFMGEGLR
-417 YEIREFV
+417 YEIREFI
-424 SQILNPEQNLYLLT
+424 SHILNPDQSLYLLT
-438 KEEIIAMARVQE
+438 KEEILKMTQIQE
-450 DYINGKNVYK
+450 DYINGVNVYK

>member
-1 MSKDIPNIGGDRPHG
+1 MNKAISNQDSPRK

-57 ERGKMNTRDSVMKR
+57 ERGKLNTRDSVMKR
-71 VQAVKETGYVDEVII
+71 VQAVKDTGYADEVII

-135 TMLREEQISVRIG
+135 TMLRKSQISVRIG
-148 IIWTGS
+148 VIGTGS
-154 IAGRFVPEAKFVS
+154 IARRFVPEASFVS
-167 GNTVSAAYNPDQEE
+167 GNEISAAYNPDTEA
-181 CRKFCSANGIPM
+181 CRDFCRTFGIGT
-193 AARTLDELL
+193 AASSLEELL

-216 HYEYAKAALL
+216 HFDYAKAALE
-226 AGKHVLAETPF
+226 AGKDVFCETPF
-237 VLHLSEAEELFS
+237 VLHLAE
-249 IAGAK
+249 AK
-254 ERTLM
+254 ELYAIAEAKRRTLM

-265 YCPAFRHLVSMLK
+265 YCPAFRHLVTMLK

-289 ASVTTLTDENSSKL
+289 ASVTTLTDERSVKL
-303 DHARFGGSMNENAC
+303 DHNRFGGSMNENAC
-317 FPLLPIIKLLG
+317 FPLLPILKLLG
-328 RDIRNINFYSIMK
+328 QDVRNINFYSIMK

-367 KTEGNMVISGTQG
+367 KTEGNMVISGTKG

-391 DYFELR
+391 DYFEQR
-397 FEDQNMNRKC
+397 FEDQNLNRKC
-407 FYPFMGEGLR
+407 FFPFMGEGLR
-417 YEIREFV
+417 YEIREFI
-424 SQILNPEQNLYLLT
+424 SHILNPDQSLYLLT
-438 KEEIIAMARVQE
+438 KEEILKMTQIQE
-450 DYINGKNVYK
+450 DYINGVNVYK

>member
-1 MSKDIPNIGGDRPHG
+1 MNKAISNQDSPRK

-57 ERGKMNTRDSVMKR
+57 ERGKLNTRDSVMKR
-71 VQAVKETGYVDEVII
+71 VQAVKDTGYADEVII

-135 TMLREEQISVRIG
+135 TMLRESQISVRIG
-148 IIWTGS
+148 VIGTGS
-154 IAGRFVPEAKFVS
+154 IARRFVPEASFVS
-167 GNTVSAAYNPDQEE
+167 GNEISSAYNPDTEA
-181 CRKFCSANGIPM
+181 CRDFCRTFGIGT
-193 AARTLDELL
+193 AASSLEELL

-216 HYEYAKAALL
+216 HFEYAKAALE
-226 AGKHVLAETPF
+226 AGKDVFCETPF
-237 VLHLSEAEELFS
+237 VLHLAE
-249 IAGAK
+249 AK
-254 ERTLM
+254 ELYAIAEVKRRTLM

-265 YCPAFRHLVSMLK
+265 YCPAFRHLVTMLK

-289 ASVTTLTDENSSKL
+289 ASVTTLTDERSVKL
-303 DHARFGGSMNENAC
+303 AHNRFGGSMNENAC
-317 FPLLPIIKLLG
+317 FPLLPILKLLG
-328 RDIRNINFYSIMK
+328 QDVRNINFYSIMK

-367 KTEGNMVISGTQG
+367 KTEGNMVISGTKG

-391 DYFELR
+391 DYFEQR
-397 FEDQNMNRKC
+397 FEDQNLNRKC
-407 FYPFMGEGLR
+407 FFPFMGEGLR
-417 YEIREFV
+417 YEIREFI
-424 SQILNPEQNLYLLT
+424 SHILNPDQSLYLLT
-438 KEEIIAMARVQE
+438 KEEILKMTQIQE
-450 DYINGKNVYK
+450 DYINGVNVYK

>member
-1 MSKDIPNIGGDRPHG
+1 MNKAISNQDSPRK

-57 ERGKMNTRDSVMKR
+57 ERGKLNTRDSVMKR
-71 VQAVKETGYVDEVII
+71 VQAVKDTGYADEVII

-135 TMLREEQISVRIG
+135 TMLRESQISVRIG
-148 IIWTGS
+148 VIGTGS
-154 IAGRFVPEAKFVS
+154 IARRFVPEASFVS
-167 GNTVSAAYNPDQEE
+167 GNEISSAYNPDTEA
-181 CRKFCSANGIPM
+181 CRDFCRTFGIGT
-193 AARTLDELL
+193 AASSLEELL

-216 HYEYAKAALL
+216 HFEYAKAALE
-226 AGKHVLAETPF
+226 AGKDVFCETPF
-237 VLHLSEAEELFS
+237 VLHLAE
-249 IAGAK
+249 AK
-254 ERTLM
+254 ELYAIAEVKRRTLM

-265 YCPAFRHLVSMLK
+265 YCPAFRHLVTMLK

-289 ASVTTLTDENSSKL
+289 ASVTTLTDERSVKL
-303 DHARFGGSMNENAC
+303 DHNRFGGSMNENAC
-317 FPLLPIIKLLG
+317 FPLLPILKLLG
-328 RDIRNINFYSIMK
+328 QDVRNINFYSIMK

-367 KTEGNMVISGTQG
+367 KTEGNMVISGTKG

-391 DYFELR
+391 DYFEQR
-397 FEDQNMNRKC
+397 FEDQNLNRKC
-407 FYPFMGEGLR
+407 FFPFMGEGLR
-417 YEIREFV
+417 YEIREFI
-424 SQILNPEQNLYLLT
+424 SHILNPDQSLYLLT
-438 KEEIIAMARVQE
+438 KEEILKMTQIQE
-450 DYINGKNVYK
+450 DYINGVNVYK